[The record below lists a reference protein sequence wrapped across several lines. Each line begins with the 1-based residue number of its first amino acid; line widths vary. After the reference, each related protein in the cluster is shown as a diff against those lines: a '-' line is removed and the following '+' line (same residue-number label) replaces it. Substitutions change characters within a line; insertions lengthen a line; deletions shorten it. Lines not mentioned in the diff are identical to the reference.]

1 MQRRLYHGVLWA
13 TQRVIGLGLVK
24 QGESATER
32 FEAFLEDVR
41 PPTGGVAYA
50 ELAAEVSPL
59 LPLLGELPVDERTR
73 GDYES
78 FGFRECFAVL
88 TLLGRRLAL
97 LDLTPTAA
105 IQVVVLAVR
114 SIERPQE
121 TFSREFAQR
130 AVEASMEGFV
140 LGREE
145 RSAQTAEARAAKP
158 LRPLR
163 IGDAVF
169 ALILSGVHEPAVLSE
184 CVDAL
189 GRAMLN
195 SDVEMAVVDVTQI
208 GDPNRE
214 RATAIFAA
222 DEITRMLGGVC
233 VFTGVDARWRA
244 AAADARIPLDELQIA
259 LDLRGAVAAA
269 QAMAAG
275 ANDMAKPTW
284 RALLDRLRR

>member
-1 MQRRLYHGVLWA
+1 VNH
-13 TQRVIGLGLVK
+13 
-24 QGESATER
+24 GESASER
-32 FEAFLEDVR
+32 FQALLEEAR
-41 PPTGGVAYA
+41 PPTGGVAY
-50 ELAAEVSPL
+50 EDLAAEVSPL
-59 LPLLGELPVDERTR
+59 LPLLTELPVEERAS

-105 IQVVVLAVR
+105 IQAVLLALR
-114 SIERPQE
+114 SIDDSAEAPAGG
-121 TFSREFAQR
+121 FARR
-130 AVEASMEGFV
+130 AVAASVEGFV

-145 RSAQTAEARAAKP
+145 RVAQTAEARAAKP

-163 IGDAVF
+163 IDEAVF
-169 ALILSGVHEPAVLSE
+169 ALIVSGVHEPAALSE

-195 SDVEMAVVDVTQI
+195 ADVEIAIVDLTQL
-208 GDPNRE
+208 GEPNRE
-214 RATAIFAA
+214 RATAVFAA

-233 VFTGVDARWRA
+233 VFAGVDSRWRA
-244 AAADARIPLDELQIA
+244 AADDARIPLDTLQIVPDLAGA
-259 LDLRGAVAAA
+259 LAAA
-269 QAMAAG
+269 QTMTERAAD
-275 ANDMAKPTW
+275 ATKPQW